1 MALIGLSVSQVMR
14 YKYATLPNGEFVVPN
29 TRIFVWD
36 TAPYL
41 APFSKEDTYMLIF
54 DKAQYKDALAC
65 LKSRPEFEIIY
76 ESVPAFNRNHPGQSA
91 NTVVMFELKELPDE
105 SVAQPLP
112 QVPTKRKG

>member
-1 MALIGLSVSQVMR
+1 
-14 YKYATLPNGEFVVPN
+14 VVPH
-29 TRIFVWD
+29 TRVYVWE

-54 DKAQYKDALAC
+54 DKAQHKDALAC

-76 ESVPAFNRNHPGQSA
+76 ESVPAFNQNHPGKSA
-91 NTVVMFELKELPDE
+91 NTVVMFELKESPDE

-112 QVPTKRKG
+112 KVPTKRKG

>member
-1 MALIGLSVSQVMR
+1 MALISFSVLQLMR
-14 YKYATLPNGEFVVPN
+14 RKYATLPNGEYVVPH
-29 TRIFVWD
+29 TATYVWETASYLKPFV
-36 TAPYL
+36 
-41 APFSKEDTYMLIF
+41 KEDTYMLIF
-54 DKAQYKDALAC
+54 DKTQYKDALAC

-112 QVPTKRKG
+112 KVPSKREG